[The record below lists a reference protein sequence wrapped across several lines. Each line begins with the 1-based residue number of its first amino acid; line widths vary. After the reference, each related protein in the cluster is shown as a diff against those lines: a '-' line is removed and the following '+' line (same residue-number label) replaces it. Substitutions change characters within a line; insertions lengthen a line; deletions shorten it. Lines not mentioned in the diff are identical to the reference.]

1 MPDDDIPPAHPSVHA
16 LTPSLLRLSPLP
28 PQDRLHPSSASLAP
42 EVPVAILYATV
53 GSESFKAF
61 HGELSKLASEGSV
74 RYALRHSWHG
84 WHSDKAAGDCSGK
97 EEMRLQGY
105 AVELAVKNME
115 YKAVDDTKVDAQGQ
129 AVEDGEDAGEVGG
142 FDFGVL
148 IKRKPEIK
156 DALLGFRDSLQTEL
170 SKGEEIKVGNQ
181 WIPHTYTR
189 KALMP
194 SNSTSAT

>member
-1 MPDDDIPPAHPSVHA
+1 
-16 LTPSLLRLSPLP
+16 
-28 PQDRLHPSSASLAP
+28 
-42 EVPVAILYATV
+42 
-53 GSESFKAF
+53 
-61 HGELSKLASEGSV
+61 
-74 RYALRHSWHG
+74 
-84 WHSDKAAGDCSGK
+84 
-97 EEMRLQGY
+97 MRLQGY

-170 SKGEEIKVGNQ
+170 SKGEEIKVVTQ
-181 WIPHTYTR
+181 
-189 KALMP
+189 
-194 SNSTSAT
+194 